1 MTIAIYLESN
11 NNQITKSSLEIITAA
26 QLIAKENNSDIF
38 AIIIDDDISN
48 IIAEVGLHGVSIIKC
63 SKNITSYQSSLYA
76 KIISNAVKDSDII
89 IFPSSVHGNELAPMI
104 AMSQNATSI
113 PDVIDIIDQ
122 NTFKRSVYGNKIHQI
137 VKSSGKIVLTIRS
150 GIFDLPNNKNEINPE
165 VIEIQ
170 SEIISETNFPNL
182 AEVLS
187 SISNRPEL
195 NEADI
200 IVSGGRGTGSPENFA
215 TLIEPLADKLG
226 AAIGASRAV
235 VDAGWRPHDEQV
247 GQTGKFVS
255 PKLYIAVGISGA
267 IQHLA
272 GMSSAEIIVAIN
284 TDIDAPIFKIA
295 DYGLVGDLNEI
306 IPKFISSFS

>member
-1 MTIAIYLESN
+1 MTITIYLESN
-11 NNQITKSSLEIITAA
+11 NNKITKSSLEIITAA

-48 IIAEVGLHGVSIIKC
+48 IITEVGLYGVPIIKC

-122 NTFKRSVYGNKIHQI
+122 NTFKRSVYGNKIHQL

-150 GIFDLPNNKNEINPE
+150 GIFDLPNKNEIKPE
-165 VIEIQ
+165 IIEIQ
-170 SEIISETNFPNL
+170 SEIISENNFPNL
-182 AEVLS
+182 AEVLN

-284 TDIDAPIFKIA
+284 TDKDAPIFKIA

-306 IPKFISSFS
+306 IPKLLNSL